1 MNWKTLALAGTATFA
16 LMTAN
21 AAFAQNGTTDTA
33 PAATTNTTTTD
44 TDMKAPAATD
54 SSATDAA
61 AKPAKKHRKHKMK
74 AAMSQSQEEQT
85 TADLNRQQAEN
96 PGSTPS
102 TSGTGM

>member
-1 MNWKTLALAGTATFA
+1 MNWKTVALAGTATLA

-54 SSATDAA
+54 TGAAATDAT
-61 AKPAKKHRKHKMK
+61 AKPAKKHRKH
-74 AAMSQSQEEQT
+74 
-85 TADLNRQQAEN
+85 
-96 PGSTPS
+96 
-102 TSGTGM
+102 